1 MNYFTLF
8 LKKTLRFLLM
18 PLSFVPALLAAGMIF
33 WFSSQPAD
41 VSSGTST
48 MITEKIVH
56 SVNYRLDMEWTPAQ
70 QEAYVAELEYYIRK
84 AAHFSEFAVLAIT
97 LAIPFYVYRIR
108 GWKLFALTLF
118 ICAAYAGLDEFHQSF
133 VSGRSPM
140 ARDVLIDTSGSL
152 LGILISHPLCVL
164 GRKTIFHPLSLEKE
178 RRLKQEYYR
187 NHPDE

>member
-70 QEAYVAELEYYIRK
+70 QEAYVAELEYYVRK

-108 GWKLFALTLF
+108 GWKLFALTLL

-152 LGILISHPLCVL
+152 LGILISLLISVFLMQMPPLP
-164 GRKTIFHPLSLEKE
+164 GSIPSAPRLSPEGS
-178 RRLKQEYYR
+178 RS
-187 NHPDE
+187 